1 MPDEEPLGK
10 ERLWELMQN
19 WRSTGFEVN
28 DLAYLDRADYKWM
41 NAKIS
46 RVWTVPT
53 SWYRSIST
61 IVGEQRQYTYD
72 GLETDEEPHAF
83 YAMEFPNYWNLR
95 TFWIYKPTLDD
106 DRLTRGGPVV
116 KHTGYNFGHFQV
128 STDAR
133 KRAVLD
139 MSVEVAHGVD
149 SPTRTLKLSPGI
161 AFKPMANM
169 FVQLS
174 PTFNRDEDAAQYV
187 TTVPDSTATAFFG
200 NRYVFAYIKTR
211 TISLDTRINW
221 TFSPNL
227 TLQLSFSRSSRVGR
241 TRASASSRSRGA

>member
-1 MPDEEPLGK
+1 M
-10 ERLWELMQN
+10 RN
-19 WRSTGFEVN
+19 RRSPGFEVN
-28 DLAYLDRADYKWM
+28 DLAYLDRADYKWF
-41 NAKIS
+41 NANIS

-53 SWYRSIST
+53 SWYRNIST

-139 MSVEVAHGVD
+139 MSVEVAHGGTHPRARSRCHQV
-149 SPTRTLKLSPGI
+149 
-161 AFKPMANM
+161 
-169 FVQLS
+169 
-174 PTFNRDEDAAQYV
+174 
-187 TTVPDSTATAFFG
+187 
-200 NRYVFAYIKTR
+200 
-211 TISLDTRINW
+211 
-221 TFSPNL
+221 
-227 TLQLSFSRSSRVGR
+227 SRSSQWRACSCSFRRRSGGMR
-241 TRASASSRSRGA
+241 TRRST